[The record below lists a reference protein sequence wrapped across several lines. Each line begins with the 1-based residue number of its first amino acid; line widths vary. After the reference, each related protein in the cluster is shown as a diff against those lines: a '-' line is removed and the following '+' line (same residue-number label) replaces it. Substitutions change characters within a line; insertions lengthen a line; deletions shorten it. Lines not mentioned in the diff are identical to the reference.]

1 MYDERTGEKTA
12 IFLLGAAVGATIA
25 LLTAPASGART
36 RKRLARKG
44 EQAADYFIGAGKA
57 LLDECEELYSR
68 SGELAEDVSRELSG
82 KYRALHEYT
91 KHALDEAETIL
102 RRTKVAVSGR

>member
-1 MYDERTGEKTA
+1 MYNERARDRTA
-12 IFLLGAAVGATIA
+12 TFLLGAAVGATVA

-44 EQAADYFIGAGKA
+44 EQAAHYLIRTGKV
-57 LLDECEELYSR
+57 LLDKCEDLYEL
-68 SGELAEDVSRELSG
+68 SGDMAEDVSRGLSR

-91 KHALDEAETIL
+91 KHAVGEAETIL
-102 RRTKVAVSGR
+102 RRTKNVMSR